1 MRRMQPIELTSA
13 PASAQV
19 AQALWSHWAQAA
31 EPARAPAPRAGTHA
45 PAQLLAWSVKPETG
59 HACAL
64 AATQR
69 YCHLRGLDT
78 PPPSAWEWLQ
88 CDREVS
94 RCARLRNG
102 GLRVATP
109 EPGNIVGVMLL
120 VHELCHA
127 SLEWHSP
134 GSLAETER
142 TETFAMAGE
151 LFAQQWLL
159 SPECP
164 EHSSLSL
171 AQALAS
177 WTQEREHEFGTRHAA
192 LARFEWLVWSAAQS
206 GSVPMGARTPIE
218 AAWQRAHA
226 DFGLVATPYRWAT
239 HPLITHKPGSSGV
252 YPTAWRAARSEVLCA
267 A

>member
-1 MRRMQPIELTSA
+1 MRSIDFNPPSA
-13 PASAQV
+13 VAQV
-19 AQALWSHWAQAA
+19 APALWAHWTQAD
-31 EPARAPAPRAGTHA
+31 EPPRAPAPSAGKRAV
-45 PAQLLAWSVKPETG
+45 AQLFAWCVKPETG
-59 HACAL
+59 HAYAL
-64 AATQR
+64 AATQC

-78 PPPSAWEWLQ
+78 PPPSSWEWLP

-102 GLRVATP
+102 NLRVATP
-109 EPGNIVGVMLL
+109 EPINIVGVMLM

-127 SLEWHSP
+127 SLEWQSP
-134 GSLAETER
+134 GSLADTER

-164 EHSSLSL
+164 EHRSLSL
-171 AQALAS
+171 ARVIAS

-192 LARFEWLVWSAAQS
+192 LARFEWLLWSAAQS
-206 GSVPMGARTPIE
+206 PPTPEHLQTHIE
-218 AAWQRAHA
+218 AAWQRSHA
-226 DFGLVATPYRWAT
+226 EFGLVATPDAWAR
-239 HPLITHKPGSSGV
+239 HPLITRKPGSAGI
-252 YPTAWRAARSEVLCA
+252 YPTAWRAANSEVLHA